1 VVNLHEDAQYLLVS
15 RSVLNQVRRRKQR
28 RRRRRRRRRR
38 KDKSKKKQQ
47 QNRGQKEVRN
57 QDWLKERLR

>member
-1 VVNLHEDAQYLLVS
+1 MNLHEDAQYLLVS

-47 QNRGQKEVRN
+47 QNRGQNEVRN